1 MPDLTHEQLAALAA
15 AGASNRE
22 IETAHGRPM
31 TDDERAAVDRARLAT
46 RIRRIINRPIFS
58 EDARDEA

>member
-1 MPDLTHEQLAALAA
+1 MPDLTHNQLAALAA

-31 TDDERAAVDRARLAT
+31 TDDERAAVDRARLAAKLK
-46 RIRRIINRPIFS
+46 RAQKRAKGPADYN
-58 EDARDEA
+58 E